1 MNLTVLYL
9 LIALIIFS
17 LILII
22 IKNLTFKSRLK
33 KLDDLVAEKNEV
45 IEAQNTKIRDL
56 EKNIKIKLKKARNVH
71 QRMLPDTLTEP
82 DDFFFS
88 DYYQPAEY
96 IGGDYYNIFK
106 IDHGSM
112 DPFFEQYLVYFFDV
126 SGHGID
132 STLLSIFVNDS
143 IENYFKLQHS
153 PGEKISTTKLMN
165 YIDQQ
170 YQKED
175 FPDDYLVCLFIAV
188 LDNKKHTLSYSSG
201 GFQYPIYK
209 VNAENGIEAINI
221 GGLPISTALGALNDS
236 REEKKINFEKNT
248 TLVLSTDGLLEQSNG
263 SDIYFDQFKKLLD
276 KYQFLPAPFLKD
288 LIRSDFYNFIN
299 GDPGEDDIT
308 YLLLERPAGEILNYQ
323 LDTKNQLDFKKQ
335 QKELK
340 DELKE
345 FCNQIQW
352 RKTAALNKI
361 KKIAF
366 EIIENA
372 DLKLKVKALNNQQLF
387 MLSFEKDK
395 NSMNWDFI
403 FNDYPE
409 LTSIAEIN
417 IDRVSDGSDQ
427 ISFKENELYYSHNKF
442 NSKIYLLFFKRKI

>member
-1 MNLTVLYL
+1 MNLTMLYL
-9 LIALIIFS
+9 LITLIMIS
-17 LILII
+17 LVFII
-22 IKNLTFKSRLK
+22 IKSLSFKEKFQRLDNL
-33 KLDDLVAEKNEV
+33 VEEKNEI
-45 IEAQNTKIRDL
+45 IESQNRKIEDL
-56 EKNIKIKLKKARNVH
+56 KRNIKIKLKKARNVH
-71 QRMLPDTLTEP
+71 QRMLPDTLAEP

-106 IDHGSM
+106 IDHGAM
-112 DPFFEQYLVYFFDV
+112 NPFFKQHLVYFFDV

-153 PGEKISTTKLMN
+153 PGEKISTSELMN

-188 LDNKKHTLSYSSG
+188 LDDKNHTLRYSSG

-209 VNAENGIEAINI
+209 VNAENGIEKINI
-221 GGLPISTALGALNDS
+221 GGLPISTALGALTDS
-236 REEKKINFEKNT
+236 REEKKINFVKNT

-263 SDIYFDQFKKLLD
+263 PDIYFDKFTELLN
-276 KYQFLPAPFLKD
+276 KYHFLPAPFLKD

-308 YLLLERPAGEILNYQ
+308 FLLLERPAGEIFNYQ
-323 LDTKNQLDFKKQ
+323 LDTKNQQAISEQ
-335 QKELK
+335 QKDIKEELI
-340 DELKE
+340 E
-345 FCNQIQW
+345 FLNQIQW
-352 RKTAALNKI
+352 RKITLLNEI
-361 KKIAF
+361 KEIAF
-366 EIIENA
+366 KLIENA
-372 DLKLKVKALNNQQLF
+372 DLKLKVKALNNQDLF

-395 NSMNWDFI
+395 NSINWDFV
-403 FNDYPE
+403 FNEYPE
-409 LTSIAEIN
+409 LTSIAEKNIN
-417 IDRVSDGSDQ
+417 ISYTESNQ
-427 ISFKENELYYSHNKF
+427 LSFEENELYYSHNKF
-442 NSKIYLLFFKRKI
+442 NSKIYLLFFKRKL